1 MTAWTPTKLAPHQRL
16 RGPGADSAERQG
28 VGPSHIRL
36 RRLAPRELGPVGLAF
51 GPLALLVVWQLASS
65 IGLLSPQQL
74 AAPWTAVTTGYEL
87 MVTGELLPHL
97 LASAQR
103 AYLGLAVGVGLGL
116 VAALLA
122 GLTRAGEASIDS
134 LVQIKR
140 AVPTLALIPLA
151 ILWLGI
157 GESMKVS
164 VIAASVFV
172 PIYINTHAALR
183 GIDQRYVELAQTTDV
198 RRAEFIRRV
207 ALPGALP
214 GFLTGL
220 RLAVTMCWTAL
231 VVLEQI
237 NATEGIGYVMNRAR
251 DFGQTDVIVVGLVVY
266 AAMGLLSDGIVK
278 AIQRRALSY
287 RKALGS

>member
-1 MTAWTPTKLAPHQRL
+1 MTAWTPTRNAQL
-16 RGPGADSAERQG
+16 PGSGKDAARHHI
-28 VGPSHIRL
+28 GPSHIRL
-36 RRLAPRELGPVGLAF
+36 RRLAPRELGPAGLAF
-51 GPLALLVVWQLASS
+51 GPLALLVVWQLSS
-65 IGLLSPQQL
+65 SVGLLSPQQL
-74 AAPWTAVTTGYEL
+74 AAPWTAVTTGYDML
-87 MVTGELLPHL
+87 MSGELLPHL

-122 GLTRAGEASIDS
+122 GLTRAGEACIDS

-198 RRAEFIRRV
+198 QRTEFIRRV

>member
-1 MTAWTPTKLAPHQRL
+1 MTAWTPPRDAQL
-16 RGPGADSAERQG
+16 PGSGNDVARHH

-36 RRLAPRELGPVGLAF
+36 RRLAPRELGPAGLAF
-51 GPLALLVVWQLASS
+51 GPLALLVVWQLSS
-65 IGLLSPQQL
+65 SVGLLSPQQL
-74 AAPWTAVTTGYEL
+74 AAPWTAVTTGYDML
-87 MVTGELLPHL
+87 MSGELLPHL

-122 GLTRAGEASIDS
+122 GLTRAGEACIDS

-157 GESMKVS
+157 GEPMKVS

-198 RRAEFIRRV
+198 QRTEFIRRV